1 MLTQHILLYES
12 MRFLL
17 GSSLYD
23 QKQTTG
29 LALLPV
35 DNYGYD
41 NDGYE
46 DYGYGYGLLS
56 LSTTGRLL
64 LL

>member
-35 DNYGYD
+35 DNYGY
-41 NDGYE
+41 E